1 MSLRHCHARRA
12 FTLVEVLAAILMLGI
27 VLPVAMYGISLA
39 TTTAGV
45 ARHRTQATTLAK
57 AKLDEI
63 LMTTPLQTGSGDFG
77 DRWKEYTWSAE
88 LATWDTPAVQGLSST
103 IQELKVSVSWTQRG
117 QQRSV
122 ALSTLVYQSAATTG
136 ATGGTTP

>member
-1 MSLRHCHARRA
+1 MCRSRERCA

-45 ARHRTQATTLAK
+45 ARHRTQATTLAR

-63 LMTTPLQTGSGDFG
+63 LTTVPLQAGTGDFG
-77 DRWKEYTWSAE
+77 DRWPEYHWSADV
-88 LATWDTPAVQGLSST
+88 ATWDTTAVDGLSST
-103 IQELKVSVSWTQRG
+103 VEEVKVRVTWMQRG
-117 QQRSV
+117 QQREM
-122 ALSTLVYQSAATTG
+122 ALSTLVYQNAT
-136 ATGGTTP
+136 ATGGSTP